1 MRSPRFSLIIPA
13 HNEEAYLPR
22 LVDSVE
28 RARERYAGG
37 VEAIEVIVADN
48 QSTDRTAEYARGRG
62 CRVVAVEKRV
72 IASVRNGGARVARG
86 EVLCFVD
93 ADARIHPDTFNA
105 IDRVLATGRA
115 VAGATGVT
123 LDRMSLGLAVTFALM
138 LPLVWLTGM
147 DTGVVF
153 CRREDF
159 DAVGG
164 YNENLMLAE
173 DVRFLLDL
181 RAVGRRRGQRLVRVR
196 AAKAVASTRKFDKH
210 GDWHYFPML
219 ARGLSALLFR
229 GKSLERF
236 ARTYWYGRQRTP

>member
-1 MRSPRFSLIIPA
+1 
-13 HNEEAYLPR
+13 
-22 LVDSVE
+22 
-28 RARERYAGG
+28 
-37 VEAIEVIVADN
+37 
-48 QSTDRTAEYARGRG
+48 
-62 CRVVAVEKRV
+62 
-72 IASVRNGGARVARG
+72 
-86 EVLCFVD
+86 
-93 ADARIHPDTFNA
+93 
-105 IDRVLATGRA
+105 
-115 VAGATGVT
+115 
-123 LDRMSLGLAVTFALM
+123 M